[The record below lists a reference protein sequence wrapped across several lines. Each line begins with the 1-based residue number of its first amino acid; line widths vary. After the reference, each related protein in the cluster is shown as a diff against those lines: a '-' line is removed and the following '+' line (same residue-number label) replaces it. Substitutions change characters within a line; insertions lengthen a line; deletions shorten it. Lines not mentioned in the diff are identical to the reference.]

1 MNKAINNKYFETT
14 DYSKFK
20 KARGNRPVDEGHVKQ
35 LKKLIAAK
43 DLYDPIRVNKN
54 MEVIDGQHTLQARKE
69 LELKVPFIII
79 DSDDPLD
86 VARLN
91 TGRRNWSLEHY
102 LDHHCVRQKRDYQ
115 ICKNKMNQYGL
126 NVGEAIVLL
135 LKNATIWNR
144 ISTEFKTGDFKIP
157 AGGIENIDRV
167 GAQLMQLRKFFH
179 GMDDTKRRLKRSF
192 VYAYIVVDKHPMF
205 EFSRFKKACAS
216 RSSWFLTGTSTKD
229 YVIIIEKIYN
239 AGLTTKK
246 KIKLLD
252 FFESKE
258 YQEH

>member
-69 LELKVPFIII
+69 LELKVHFIIL

-102 LDHHCVRQKRDYQ
+102 LDHHCARQKRDYQ